1 MPTSVV
7 FVDAFTDTVFRGNP
21 AAVCVLD
28 APRPA
33 GWMQALAAE
42 LNLAATAFSEPRAD
56 GFGLRWFSPTAE
68 LALCGHGT
76 LASAHVLWETGRLA
90 AEAPARFAT
99 ASGTLTAERQDGWI
113 VLDLPAEPAV
123 AATAPPGLL
132 ESLGVG
138 ARWVGRNRLDY
149 VVEVDDETAV
159 TALAPDLR
167 ALTAVDTRGVIV
179 TARASTP
186 GVDFVSR
193 FFAPRVGIPEDAVTG
208 SAHCCLAPFWAAR
221 LGRTTLTARQLSART
236 GVLRTALA
244 GDRVRLGGRAVTV
257 LRGELLAAQP
267 SR

>member
-7 FVDAFTDTVFRGNP
+7 FVDAFADTVFRGNP

-33 GWMQALAAE
+33 GWMQQLAAE

-76 LASAHVLWETGRLA
+76 LAAAHALWETARLA
-90 AEAPARFAT
+90 ATTAALFAT
-99 ASGTLTAERQDGWI
+99 RSGPLSAAARDGWI
-113 VLDLPAEPAV
+113 ALDMPADV
-123 AATAPPGLL
+123 AAATSPPVGLL
-132 ESLGVG
+132 DALGVK

-149 VVEVDDETAV
+149 VVEVDDEATV
-159 TALAPDLR
+159 RALAPDLV
-167 ALTAVDTRGVIV
+167 ALATVDTRGVSV

-193 FFAPRVGIPEDAVTG
+193 FFAPRAGIPEDSVTG
-208 SAHCCLAPFWAAR
+208 SAHCCLAPLWAAR
-221 LGRTTLTARQLSART
+221 LGRSQLTARQLSAR
-236 GVLRTALA
+236 GGLVRAEVA
-244 GDRVRLGGRAVTV
+244 ADRVVLSGRAVTV
-257 LRGELLAAQP
+257 LRGELA
-267 SR
+267 